1 MRVLAVSLFIGRRTC
16 SPGRRRVRRD
26 LGDRPA
32 IPESGHPAEMS
43 LARAGASPTG
53 VHPLER
59 CPKFPSHPGMRSE
72 LSRSARMPWIKKP
85 VENCFSQL
93 RRSTISL
100 LVGPRSRKP
109 WRDVRRSRDRSG
121 RRPPSAT
128 SFALDGGG
136 MLAIIARS
144 GGNVWVPA
152 LKAGAKV
159 ERAELVL
166 VGSDHS
172 VTTTHGNRG
181 STRAAGEDRA
191 EGIFWRRAASTGVTA
206 R

>member
-16 SPGRRRVRRD
+16 SPGRRRERRD

-32 IPESGHPAEMS
+32 IPEPGHPAERS
-43 LARAGASPTG
+43 LARAGASPNG

-72 LSRSARMPWIKKP
+72 LSRSARVPWIKKP

-109 WRDVRRSRDRSG
+109 WRDLCGD
-121 RRPPSAT
+121 
-128 SFALDGGG
+128 
-136 MLAIIARS
+136 LAIVQVVGPLGNQLRVGWRRHVRDQRPKWRECLGPGLQGGREGRARRTRHRRLGSFPLLRPMATRAPRVQPVRIEPRGSS
-144 GGNVWVPA
+144 GGA
-152 LKAGAKV
+152 Q
-159 ERAELVL
+159 R
-166 VGSDHS
+166 
-172 VTTTHGNRG
+172 
-181 STRAAGEDRA
+181 
-191 EGIFWRRAASTGVTA
+191 RRA
-206 R
+206 